1 MLSAGGPT
9 LKNTFVSKK
18 VLWLNYNEKAQRAVI
33 FKVSSASAGRKGDE
47 FRIQYVYPFA
57 IAFFSTNPSRYSSQL
72 FSSPFQFL
80 CRCSDS
86 NT

>member
-47 FRIQYVYPFA
+47 FRIQYVYLFA
-57 IAFFSTNPSRYSSQL
+57 IAFFFNQPLKIFITIIFIPLSIFMSL
-72 FSSPFQFL
+72 F
-80 CRCSDS
+80 
-86 NT
+86 